1 MRRNT
6 RQTRAFTLVEL
17 LVVIGIIALL
27 IAILLPALQKAKE
40 QANKIACAAN
50 LRSIGQGLT
59 LYIADWKYYPGHC
72 QFLSGNAVAI
82 FPSRL
87 RKIAKL
93 TRDVF
98 YCPSQDL
105 SFGWRDDRT
114 PGTGKRFATA
124 ADAGWGYEVGEML
137 LDVQYVKASYAYNDW
152 GSNNCQTT
160 PYQRG
165 LGADV
170 KGGFNTGEQKASK
183 VRKPS
188 EMIAIADSTSLS
200 GWNFNLDPKDPQ
212 QIPGRIHNRGCN
224 VLFCDGHVMWYPQKE
239 ISQKYREDTG
249 AIRDNPNW
257 YRVVRMWN
265 SDNLDDNMK

>member
-59 LYIADWKYYPGHC
+59 LYVADWRYYPGHC

-87 RKIAKL
+87 RKIAKIGRG
-93 TRDVF
+93 TF
-98 YCPSQDL
+98 YCPSQDP
-105 SFGWRDDRT
+105 SFAWRDDRT
-114 PGTGKRFATA
+114 PGAGKRFATA
-124 ADAGWGYEVGEML
+124 ADAGWGYDVGEML
-137 LDVQYVKASYAYNDW
+137 LDVQFIKSSYAYNDW

-224 VLFCDGHVMWYPQKE
+224 VLFCDGHVLWYPQKD
-239 ISQKYREDTG
+239 ISQKYREDRG
-249 AIRDNPNW
+249 AIKDNPNW
-257 YRVVRMWN
+257 FKVSRMWN
-265 SDNLDDNMK
+265 CDNLDDNMR